1 MVEIE
6 YRLLAFFEYLD
17 SLNNN
22 NNKSNNGSRLDS
34 VVGPS
39 RVVPSPLSVIS
50 SSQSFFASCEVEFIY
65 SNKENISRHTS
76 SHLFPSSSFFRFF
89 SSLFYILKRGICERS
104 FPLSPD
110 IILNYIQHNF
120 LEFLIV
126 FRNSDP
132 LFPPALSRS

>member
-22 NNKSNNGSRLDS
+22 NNKSNNDRRLDS
-34 VVGPS
+34 IVGPS

-50 SSQSFFASCEVEFIY
+50 SSQSSFASCEVEFIY

-76 SHLFPSSSFFRFF
+76 SHLFPSSSPAFFPRYST
-89 SSLFYILKRGICERS
+89 SSSVEFVKEVPRYLQTT
-104 FPLSPD
+104 
-110 IILNYIQHNF
+110 ILNYI
-120 LEFLIV
+120 
-126 FRNSDP
+126 
-132 LFPPALSRS
+132 